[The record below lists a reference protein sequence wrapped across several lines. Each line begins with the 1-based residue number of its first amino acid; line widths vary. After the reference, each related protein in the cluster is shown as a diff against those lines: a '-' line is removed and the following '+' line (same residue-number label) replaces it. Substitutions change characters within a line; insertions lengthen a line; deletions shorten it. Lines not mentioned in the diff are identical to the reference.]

1 MLRYTAHGSLIK
13 FALVSCLLLRLLMQV
28 VLASIEAAGG
38 QMLVRVLWLLLEL
51 GAWREHRGLAQ
62 RAFSHWVLF
71 ELIQVQLNTLGC
83 GGSGHVCAELL
94 IRLL

>member
-13 FALVSCLLLRLLMQV
+13 FALVSCLLLRLLVQV

-51 GAWREHRGLAQ
+51 GAW
-62 RAFSHWVLF
+62 
-71 ELIQVQLNTLGC
+71 
-83 GGSGHVCAELL
+83 
-94 IRLL
+94 